1 VRRLAVLL
9 VLALGLTV
17 VATALARSNHPAA
30 RSSSVIAL
38 QSGCLR
44 DRIVTV
50 RIKAPAGDALSPLR
64 VRANGREIVHLTG
77 VTGSASVRLR
87 LPAIG
92 AHVTVDGETLG
103 GDHVSASRLYRPC
116 TPPAATP
123 RPQAQPR
130 PRPRPQPPVTGGGEG

>member
-17 VATALARSNHPAA
+17 VATALARSTRSAV
-30 RSSSVIAL
+30 RSSSVVTL

-44 DRIVTV
+44 DRVVTV
-50 RIKAPAGDALSPLR
+50 RIKAPSGDALSPLR

-92 AHVTVDGETLG
+92 GHVTVDGETLG
-103 GDHVSASRLYRPC
+103 GDHVAASRLYRPC

-123 RPQAQPR
+123 QPQAQPR